1 MAGKACSFHFEFRVV
16 PRPDPAADADRVRRI
31 LAGYLARYIAAEL
44 QARDNSP
51 TAQPQVG
58 NDGAEAGEDRKA
70 AGPAAAARTPDA
82 APGSVATAPIQ
93 KRTRR
98 ARSNGSNRTPS
109 SGPTGPRG
117 GE

>member
-70 AGPAAAARTPDA
+70 AGPAAAARKPDA
-82 APGSVATAPIQ
+82 APGNT
-93 KRTRR
+93 T
-98 ARSNGSNRTPS
+98 G
-109 SGPTGPRG
+109 SGPTESRHAPATPQGHG
-117 GE
+117 GARV